1 MDVKKTQGYYEKLS
15 YDELCSC
22 AYCQNYIRQV
32 KYEYPEIAE
41 YLQKFGVDIEKP
53 FEAMPLEPDEDG
65 YIEYIAVQYIV
76 CGESLGF
83 EKAAV
88 NSVNIDIADSHPAA
102 RIKEEYFVIEIYP
115 IRLKWV
121 MPPISG

>member
-65 YIEYIAVQYIV
+65 YIE
-76 CGESLGF
+76 SLGF